1 MLEFTDVK
9 ISKNPCKAGEKIV
22 ICVEIRETTN
32 YPHGYPYGYPK
43 YRGVALPETLHEG
56 V

>member
-22 ICVEIRETTN
+22 ISVVIRETIDFPFDFPFD
-32 YPHGYPYGYPK
+32 YPVSWT
-43 YRGVALPETLHEG
+43 GVALPEG
-56 V
+56 AK